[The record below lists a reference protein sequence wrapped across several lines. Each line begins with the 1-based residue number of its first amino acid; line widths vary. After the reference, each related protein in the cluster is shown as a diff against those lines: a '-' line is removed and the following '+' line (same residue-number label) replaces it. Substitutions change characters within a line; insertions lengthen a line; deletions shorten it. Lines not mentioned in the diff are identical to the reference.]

1 MPLDVRLPISGLF
14 GVVGVLLVGYGLLF
28 EGLRTSAGQLNAI
41 WGAVMVLFAAVL
53 GYYGARGERRSRL
66 TATVRTPADA
76 PVPSE

>member
-14 GVVGVLLVGYGLLF
+14 GVVGLLLAGYGLLVQ
-28 EGLRTSAGQLNAI
+28 GLGTDAGQLNAM
-41 WGAVMVLFAAVL
+41 WGGVMVLFAAVL

-76 PVPSE
+76 SVRSE